1 MNTDRIW
8 LIASVAVMA
17 IVAAAGWF
25 LGVSPIV
32 SSAVAASE
40 QVSTITA
47 SNAASLT
54 KVSTLK
60 AQYADIGEL
69 QAALD
74 KLRESIPETA
84 NAPAF
89 LQELNALSA
98 AHNVTLTTVTIA
110 AATVYVAPTDPAGTA
125 TSTTTSTATPT
136 PTPTTAPTTT
146 APTTTPAGQFV
157 LVPVVI
163 AVTGSFSD
171 VRDFIGAVQGGSR
184 LYLANSVA
192 ITNGA
197 SAGSG
202 GGSATGTLTGD
213 IFTLQG
219 TSTPP
224 AGTPA
229 VTPTP
234 TPTDTSTPTPT
245 PTPTDT
251 SIPTISPTPT
261 VTPTP

>member
-1 MNTDRIW
+1 MNTDRLW
-8 LIASVAVMA
+8 LIAAVAVMA

-32 SSAVAASE
+32 SSAVAANE

-54 KVSTLK
+54 KVATLK

-69 QAALD
+69 QTSLN
-74 KLRESIPETA
+74 KLRESIPETV
-84 NAPAF
+84 NSSDF
-89 LQELNALSA
+89 LQELDALGM
-98 AHNVTLTTVTIA
+98 AHNVTLTTVTIG
-110 AATVYVAPTDPAGTA
+110 AATLYVAPTDPAGAA
-125 TSTTTSTATPT
+125 TSTTTSTSTPTPT
-136 PTPTTAPTTT
+136 PTPTTAPTTSAT
-146 APTTTPAGQFV
+146 PTTSAAGQFV

-163 AVTGSFSD
+163 AVTGKFSD
-171 VRDFIGAVQGGSR
+171 VRDFIGAVQGGAR

-192 ITNGA
+192 ITEGG
-197 SAGSG
+197 STGSG
-202 GGSATGTLTGD
+202 GGSATGTLTGN

-219 TSTPP
+219 TSTPV
-224 AGTPA
+224 AGTPDA
-229 VTPTP
+229 TPEA
-234 TPTDTSTPTPT
+234 TPTPT

>member
-1 MNTDRIW
+1 MNTDRLW
-8 LIASVAVMA
+8 LIAAVAVMA
-17 IVAAAGWF
+17 VVAVAGWF

-32 SSAVAASE
+32 SSAVAANE

-54 KVSTLK
+54 KVATLK

-69 QAALD
+69 QTSLN

-84 NAPAF
+84 NSSDF
-89 LQELNALSA
+89 LEELNALGV
-98 AHNVTLTTVTIA
+98 AHNVTLTTVTIG
-110 AATVYVAPTDPAGTA
+110 AATVYVAPTASAGAA
-125 TSTTTSTATPT
+125 TSTTTSTSTPTPT
-136 PTPTTAPTTT
+136 PTPTTAPTTSAT
-146 APTTTPAGQFV
+146 PTTSAAGQFV

-184 LYLANSVA
+184 LYLANSVG

-197 SAGSG
+197 STGSG
-202 GGSATGTLTGD
+202 GGPATGTLTGD

-219 TSTPP
+219 TSTPVAADP
-224 AGTPA
+224 D
-229 VTPTP
+229 V
-234 TPTDTSTPTPT
+234 TPTPT
-245 PTPTDT
+245 PTPTSTDT
-251 SIPTISPTPT
+251 AIPTISPTPT